1 MTAGDDTAGLAP
13 DDTAGL
19 APDDTA
25 GLAPDDTS
33 GIARRI
39 AETIPASLEGVR
51 IDRVVSLIA
60 DISRSAAADLI
71 QSGGVSVDGAVV
83 IAGKEKMTAG
93 QSIVIDVAQV
103 KGPERPAADA
113 SRQLNVVHSDEDV
126 IVINKDAGLV
136 VHPGAGNQS
145 GTLVNYLL
153 AAYPEIADVGDPMR
167 PGLVHR
173 LDAGTTGL
181 IVVARTQEAYSSLV
195 VQLASRS
202 VTRVYSAL
210 VWGVPISLNG
220 VIDAPIGRDQ
230 RDPTRMAV
238 VVDGRASRTHYAVER
253 SFHEPKDAALV
264 ECRLETGRTHQI
276 RVHLASIGHPVVGDA
291 TYGGVRAGLK
301 AGRPMLHAKELAF
314 DHPTS
319 GQRSTYTAPMPPD
332 FAALVTSLS

>member
-1 MTAGDDTAGLAP
+1 MTAG

-83 IAGKEKMTAG
+83 IAGKEKMMAG

-113 SRQLNVVHSDEDV
+113 SRQLDVVHSDEDV

-153 AAYPEIADVGDPMR
+153 AAYPEIAEVGDPMR

-319 GQRSTYTAPMPPD
+319 GERRTYTSPMPPD

>member
-1 MTAGDDTAGLAP
+1 MSDDT
-13 DDTAGL
+13 T
-19 APDDTA
+19 
-25 GLAPDDTS
+25 

-39 AETIPASLEGVR
+39 AETIPASLAGVR

-60 DISRSAAADLI
+60 DISRNAAAMLI
-71 QSGGVSVDGAVV
+71 EAGGVSVDGSVV
-83 IAGKEKMTAG
+83 SSGKEKMIEG
-93 QSIVIDVAQV
+93 QSIVIDVAQA
-103 KGPERPAADA
+103 KGPELPAADTTKA
-113 SRQLNVVHSDEDV
+113 MDVVYVDDDV
-126 IVINKDAGLV
+126 IVVNKEAGVV

-145 GTLVNYLL
+145 GTMVNFLL
-153 AAYPEIADVGDPMR
+153 ASYPDIAGVGDPMR

-181 IVVARTQEAYSSLV
+181 IVVARTQQAYESLV
-195 VQLASRS
+195 EQLSSRS

-210 VWGVPISLNG
+210 VWGNPISLNG

-238 VVDGRASRTHYAVER
+238 VVDGRASRTHYAVQQ

-291 TYGGVRAGLK
+291 TYGGVRAGLR

-314 DHPTS
+314 DHPRT
-319 GQRSTYTAPMPPD
+319 GERRTFTTPIPQD
-332 FAALVTSLS
+332 FSALLAILS

>member
-1 MTAGDDTAGLAP
+1 MSDDT
-13 DDTAGL
+13 T
-19 APDDTA
+19 
-25 GLAPDDTS
+25 

-39 AETIPASLEGVR
+39 AETIPASLAGVR

-60 DISRSAAADLI
+60 DISRNAAAMLI
-71 QSGGVSVDGAVV
+71 EAGGVSVDGSVV
-83 IAGKEKMTAG
+83 SSGKEKMIEG
-93 QSIVIDVAQV
+93 QSIVIDVAQA
-103 KGPERPAADA
+103 KGPELPAADTTKA
-113 SRQLNVVHSDEDV
+113 MDVVYVDDDV
-126 IVINKDAGLV
+126 IVVNKEAGVV

-145 GTLVNYLL
+145 GTMVNFLL
-153 AAYPEIADVGDPMR
+153 AGYPDIAGVGDPMR

-181 IVVARTQEAYSSLV
+181 IVVARTQQAYESLV
-195 VQLASRS
+195 EQLSSRS
-202 VTRVYSAL
+202 VTRVYSVL
-210 VWGVPISLNG
+210 VWGNPISLNG

-238 VVDGRASRTHYAVER
+238 VVDGRASRTHYAVQQ

-291 TYGGVRAGLK
+291 TYGGVRAGLR

-314 DHPTS
+314 DHPRT
-319 GQRSTYTAPMPPD
+319 GERRTFTTPIPQD
-332 FAALVTSLS
+332 FSALLAILS

>member
-1 MTAGDDTAGLAP
+1 MSDDT
-13 DDTAGL
+13 T
-19 APDDTA
+19 
-25 GLAPDDTS
+25 

-39 AETIPASLEGVR
+39 AETIPASLAGVR

-60 DISRSAAADLI
+60 DVSRNAAAMLI
-71 QSGGVSVDGAVV
+71 EAGGVSVDGSVV
-83 IAGKEKMTAG
+83 SSGKEKMIEG
-93 QSIVIDVAQV
+93 QSIVIDVAQA
-103 KGPERPAADA
+103 KGPELPAADTTKA
-113 SRQLNVVHSDEDV
+113 MDVVYVDDDV
-126 IVINKDAGLV
+126 IVVNKEAGVV

-145 GTLVNYLL
+145 GTMVNFLL
-153 AAYPEIADVGDPMR
+153 AGYPDIAGVGDPMR

-181 IVVARTQEAYSSLV
+181 IVVARTEQAYESLV
-195 VQLASRS
+195 EQLSSRS
-202 VTRVYSAL
+202 VTRVYSVL
-210 VWGVPISLNG
+210 VWGNPISLNG

-238 VVDGRASRTHYAVER
+238 VVDGRASRTHYAVQQ

-291 TYGGVRAGLK
+291 TYGGVRAGLR

-314 DHPTS
+314 DHPRT
-319 GQRSTYTAPMPPD
+319 GERRTFTTPTPQD
-332 FAALVTSLS
+332 FSALLALLS

>member
-1 MTAGDDTAGLAP
+1 MSDDT
-13 DDTAGL
+13 T
-19 APDDTA
+19 
-25 GLAPDDTS
+25 

-39 AETIPASLEGVR
+39 AETIPASLAGVR

-60 DISRSAAADLI
+60 DISRNAAAMLI
-71 QSGGVSVDGAVV
+71 EAGGVSVDGSVV
-83 IAGKEKMTAG
+83 SSGKEKMIEG
-93 QSIVIDVAQV
+93 QSIVIDVAQA
-103 KGPERPAADA
+103 KGPELPSADNTKA
-113 SRQLNVVHSDEDV
+113 MDVVYVDDDV
-126 IVINKDAGLV
+126 IVVNKEAGVV

-145 GTLVNYLL
+145 GTMVNFLL
-153 AAYPEIADVGDPMR
+153 ASYPDIAGVGDPMR

-181 IVVARTQEAYSSLV
+181 IVVARNQQAYESLV
-195 VQLASRS
+195 EQLSSRS
-202 VTRVYSAL
+202 VTRVYSVL
-210 VWGVPISLNG
+210 VWGNPISLNG

-238 VVDGRASRTHYAVER
+238 VVDGRASRTHYAVQQ

-291 TYGGVRAGLK
+291 TYGGVRAGLR

-314 DHPTS
+314 DHPRT
-319 GQRSTYTAPMPPD
+319 GERRTFTTPIPQD
-332 FAALVTSLS
+332 FSALLALLS

>member
-1 MTAGDDTAGLAP
+1 MSDDTSGLA
-13 DDTAGL
+13 T
-19 APDDTA
+19 
-25 GLAPDDTS
+25 DDTS

-39 AETIPASLEGVR
+39 TETIPASLAGVR

-60 DISRSAAADLI
+60 DISRNSASALI
-71 QSGGVSVDGAVV
+71 DTGGVSVDGVV
-83 IAGKEKMTAG
+83 VTAGKEKMTEG
-93 QSIVIDVAQV
+93 QVIVIDVTQA
-103 KGPERPAADA
+103 KGPEFPLADT
-113 SRQLNVVHSDEDV
+113 SKSVDVVYADEDV
-126 IVINKDAGLV
+126 IVVNKEAGVV

-145 GTLVNYLL
+145 GTMVNFLL
-153 AAYPEIADVGDPMR
+153 ASHPDIAGVGDPMR

-181 IVVARTQEAYSSLV
+181 IVVARTSQAYESLV
-195 VQLASRS
+195 EQLSSRS
-202 VTRVYSAL
+202 VTRVYSVL
-210 VWGVPISLNG
+210 VWGVPVSLNG

-291 TYGGVRAGLK
+291 TYGGVRAGLR
-301 AGRPMLHAKELAF
+301 AGRPMLHARELAF
-314 DHPTS
+314 DHPRT
-319 GQRSTYTAPMPPD
+319 GERHTFTAPMPLD
-332 FAALVTSLS
+332 FSALLALLS

>member
-1 MTAGDDTAGLAP
+1 M
-13 DDTAGL
+13 
-19 APDDTA
+19 
-25 GLAPDDTS
+25 
-33 GIARRI
+33 
-39 AETIPASLEGVR
+39 
-51 IDRVVSLIA
+51 
-60 DISRSAAADLI
+60 
-71 QSGGVSVDGAVV
+71 DGAVV

-103 KGPERPAADA
+103 KGPERPAADS
-113 SRQLNVVHSDEDV
+113 SRQLDVVHSDEDV
-126 IVINKDAGLV
+126 VVINKDAGLV

-195 VQLASRS
+195 AQLASRS

-238 VVDGRASRTHYAVER
+238 VVDGRASRSHYAVER
-253 SFHEPKDAALV
+253 SFHNPKDAALV
-264 ECRLETGRTHQI
+264 ACRLETGRTHQI
-276 RVHLASIGHPVVGDA
+276 RVHLASLAHPVVGDA

-319 GQRSTYTAPMPPD
+319 GERCTYTAPMPPD